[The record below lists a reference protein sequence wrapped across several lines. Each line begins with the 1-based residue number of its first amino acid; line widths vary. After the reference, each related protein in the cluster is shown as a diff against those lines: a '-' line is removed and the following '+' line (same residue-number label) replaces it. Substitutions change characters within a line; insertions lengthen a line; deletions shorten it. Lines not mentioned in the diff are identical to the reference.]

1 MLCYY
6 YVATCSKLVHTED
19 FLLFT
24 YHHVQTEALKME
36 SLNSRHHRFQGA
48 GIIIYIGST
57 KMMWEVKE
65 IYTCSEI
72 TT

>member
-36 SLNSRHHRFQGA
+36 NLNSRHYNIHRLHKNDV
-48 GIIIYIGST
+48 GS
-57 KMMWEVKE
+57 KRDLYMQ
-65 IYTCSEI
+65 
-72 TT
+72 